1 MNASTKTEPE
11 PNSLHHT
18 IRDAV
23 ATLML
28 NLVADETSLLGGL
41 DRWTQRRVVA
51 DITAKTDLA
60 LESGDPVEHCY
71 QNLIREIDFEAEM
84 GVLLANSVVGPETLK
99 QMCDD
104 PGVSGEL
111 YEEMD
116 RIAPLMFADEY
127 THSDGDLDLVWASIQ
142 ARYDR
147 ARLEA
152 EVSELIMQFLADSA
166 EGARDISNALRSMFY
181 AFHEDGIR
189 RQFDMSSLLDE
200 REMRDLFIMVSELI
214 DRAGSYEDRT
224 DAIAGRAGTA

>member
-1 MNASTKTEPE
+1 MNANTEAETEP
-11 PNSLHHT
+11 SSISHT
-18 IRDAV
+18 VRKAV
-23 ATLML
+23 TTLMFDL
-28 NLVADETSLLGGL
+28 IADEASLLGGL

-51 DITAKTDLA
+51 DVMAKTQLV

-84 GVLLANSVVGPETLK
+84 GVLLANSVVGPDALK
-99 QMCDD
+99 KLCDD

-111 YEEMD
+111 YKEMV
-116 RIAPLMFADEY
+116 RIAPIMFPDEHE
-127 THSDGDLDLVWASIQ
+127 HSNGDLDLVWASVQ

-152 EVSELIMQFLADSA
+152 EVSELVMQFLVDSSESA
-166 EGARDISNALRSMFY
+166 GDMSAALRSMFY
-181 AFHEDGIR
+181 AFHEDGVR
-189 RQFDMSSLLDE
+189 RQFDMSSLLDD

-224 DAIAGRAGTA
+224 DAIAARAVT